1 MIVSDDGEAGNAG
14 VAAAHLARRMG
25 LTGGQLKAIVL
36 SGAIQEGAGGQY
48 AAPSRS
54 AAEQA
59 LRTERLEREAAGL
72 RHSLH
77 QLDVEVRRAQEEAEQ
92 LREVGSSL
100 RQQVAEARASI
111 RMQRWLAGAVMML
124 VVVGSLG
131 WQVVPGWN
139 VGHPTAAADRTPGTS
154 AAVAVGRVPG
164 AEIHSEP
171 DRASTLIA
179 RLAVGEKVDLRQLV
193 WRNLNQWAEVE
204 TGGRV
209 GYVSTNDVELP

>member
-36 SGAIQEGAGGQY
+36 SGAIHEGTGRQY

-54 AAEQA
+54 AAEQS
-59 LRTERLEREAAGL
+59 LRAERLEREAAGL

-100 RQQVAEARASI
+100 RQQVADARAAI
-111 RMQRWLAGAVMML
+111 RTQRWLAGAVVAL

-131 WQVVPGWN
+131 WQAVPGWN
-139 VGHPTAAADRTPGTS
+139 VGHPTDAADRVPGEAS
-154 AAVAVGRVPG
+154 VAVGRVPG
-164 AEIHSEP
+164 AEIHSQP
-171 DRASTLIA
+171 DRGSTLIA
-179 RLAVGEKVDLRQLV
+179 RLAVGEKVQLRQLV

-204 TGGRV
+204 TGGQV